1 MKPRVYFETTVIS
14 YLTARPARDM
24 VVARRQQSTRDWWEA
39 ASDREDID
47 NER

>member
-1 MKPRVYFETTVIS
+1 MNPRVCVETTVIS

-24 VVARRQQSTRDWWEA
+24 VVARRQQSTRHWWEA
-39 ASDREDID
+39 ASERADID